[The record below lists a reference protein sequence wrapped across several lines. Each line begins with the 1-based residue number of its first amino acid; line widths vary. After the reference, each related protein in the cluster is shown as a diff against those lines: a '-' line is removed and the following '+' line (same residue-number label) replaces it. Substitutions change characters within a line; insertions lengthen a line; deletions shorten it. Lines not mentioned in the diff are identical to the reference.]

1 MNRLR
6 PRAALVAA
14 ATTLC
19 IAGPLLA
26 QTAPAKAPIKATV
39 KAPAKAAA
47 KSAPAAQAAAAE
59 KLGSFGNAGGTG
71 KLLTRDELRACFKER
86 DELAAR
92 RVQLDAEQKRNEAER
107 TELLAAGET
116 LKTELAALD
125 RSSGDAVDAYN
136 LRAKKRDEA
145 VDGYNTRQRKLVAD
159 AEKLTDTQSLW
170 KSECGDRRYREDDE
184 IAIRRSP

>member
-1 MNRLR
+1 MNHLS
-6 PRAALVAA
+6 PCAALVAA
-14 ATTLC
+14 AAALC

-26 QTAPAKAPIKATV
+26 QTAPAKTAT

-47 KSAPAAQAAAAE
+47 KSAPAAPAE
-59 KLGSFGNAGGTG
+59 KLSSFGNAAGSG

-92 RVQLDAEQKRNEAER
+92 RVQIDAEQKRNEAER
-107 TELLAAGET
+107 TDLLSAGEA
-116 LKTELAALD
+116 LKAELGALD

-136 LRAKKRDEA
+136 LRAKNRDEA
-145 VDGYNTRQRKLVAD
+145 VDAYNTRQRKLVAD

-184 IAIRRSP
+184 IAIRRGP